1 MDISTSVYVVN
12 VRNYVRA
19 FSTFEKALAFVSRH
33 NNNKVGRV
41 AQFNAE
47 DKEMFD
53 EMMEEHLGNIWA
65 DSAVYEQWREDK
77 LQELA
82 LEEDDLLEYADTIFI
97 QTVEVE

>member
-12 VRNYVRA
+12 ARNDVRV
-19 FSTFEKALAFVSRH
+19 FSTFEKALAFVSKH
-33 NNNKVGRV
+33 NNKVGRV

-77 LQELA
+77 LQELGI
-82 LEEDDLLEYADTIFI
+82 EEDDLLEYTDTIFI
-97 QTVEVE
+97 HTVEVE